1 MFVFSIGENHSNQ
14 SNSHQTKLKV
24 AQPEEQD
31 VSDSSD
37 YNDAWGDEEWQDVKE
52 VPSNFVY

>member
-1 MFVFSIGENHSNQ
+1 MFVFLIDGNNSNR
-14 SNSHQTKLKV
+14 SNSHQSKSKT

-52 VPSNFVY
+52 VPPNLEY

>member
-1 MFVFSIGENHSNQ
+1 MFVFSIDGNNSNR
-14 SNSHQTKLKV
+14 SNSHQSNSKA
-24 AQPEEQD
+24 AQPEQD

-52 VPSNFVY
+52 VPPNFEY